1 MEILAEFYVTRLE
14 AYAKRRRH
22 LIHSYE
28 GELAYINAKI
38 KFVEAVLQNK
48 IDIRGVKAKILEQAH
63 NQGLSMELA
72 EEFVKMPLIS
82 LSKEMVDAMKKKE
95 QHLQM
100 RLRETV
106 KTTAEDFYRADLKEL
121 MKTKTKKRKRDDD

>member
-1 MEILAEFYVTRLE
+1 M
-14 AYAKRRRH
+14 
-22 LIHSYE
+22 
-28 GELAYINAKI
+28 
-38 KFVEAVLQNK
+38 EAVLQNK
-48 IDIRGVKAKILEQAH
+48 IDIRGVKAKILEQAQ

-82 LSKEMVDAMKKKE
+82 LSKEMVEAMKKKE

-106 KTTAEDFYRADLKEL
+106 KTTAEQFYKNDLNKL
-121 MKTKTKKRKRDDD
+121 VDSKKRKRGN